1 MGATSADNSH
11 KVGISAAKPAGNRGL
26 GRKKG
31 TRNKYTAE
39 VKDMILQALD
49 KAGGVDYLAKQ
60 AQANPGPFMTLV
72 GKVLPLQVNQN
83 STHTFSQLPA
93 KVDDFL

>member
-1 MGATSADNSH
+1 MGANEVDTPH
-11 KVGISAAKPAGNRGL
+11 KVGCPTAKPAGNRGL

-31 TRNKYTAE
+31 SKNKFTAE

-49 KAGGVDYLAKQ
+49 KAGGVDYLARQ
-60 AQANPGPFMTLV
+60 AEENPGPFMTLV

-83 STHTFSQLPA
+83 STHTFAQLPA